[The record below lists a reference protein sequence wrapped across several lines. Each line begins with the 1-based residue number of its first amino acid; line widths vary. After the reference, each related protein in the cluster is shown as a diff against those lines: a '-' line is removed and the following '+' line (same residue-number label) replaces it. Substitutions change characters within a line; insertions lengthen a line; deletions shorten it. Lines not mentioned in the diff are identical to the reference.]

1 MKTMFAPSLMCM
13 DICDTLH
20 QLEVFERYCH
30 MLHVDIMDGH
40 FAKNVTLSPGFIR
53 NIRKHTKLPIE
64 AHLMVTSP
72 GDYIDELADCGAD
85 FITVHAETVQT
96 EAFRV
101 LGRIKAAGARPGAA
115 ICPATPLEAILP
127 YLELLDLVVVM
138 TVDIGYAGQK
148 FIPQMMGKIRELDRI
163 RREQNMD
170 FLIETDGAIGKER
183 YRQLHAAGVNA
194 YVMGTS
200 GLFQP
205 GMDIESAAA
214 NMVREFAKATGP
226 EAEQEL

>member
-1 MKTMFAPSLMCM
+1 
-13 DICDTLH
+13 
-20 QLEVFERYCH
+20 
-30 MLHVDIMDGH
+30 
-40 FAKNVTLSPGFIR
+40 
-53 NIRKHTKLPIE
+53 
-64 AHLMVTSP
+64 MVTSP

-85 FITVHAETVQT
+85 YITVHAETVQT

-226 EAEQEL
+226 NA